1 MKQTY
6 DILIVGVG
14 GQGTILASN
23 VLGRACLIEGRHVV
37 GAETHGMA
45 QRGGSVESHIR
56 IDGTA
61 GPIIAA
67 GTAALLISFDLLEAV
82 RYRHFLAP
90 DGVLVSNARIII
102 PTPVFQQGMDLPD
115 STRLRAALA
124 DLEPCIIDADAIAL
138 EAGSPLTQN
147 IVILGAASHEIPLSP
162 DSVLEAVRLSVPK
175 KTVVLNE
182 AAFNLGR
189 DAGRKCRDFRS

>member
-6 DILIVGVG
+6 DVLIVGVG

-56 IDGTA
+56 IDGTK
-61 GPIIAA
+61 GPIIAPGFA
-67 GTAALLISFDLLEAV
+67 DALIAFDLLEAV

-90 DGVLVSNARIII
+90 EGVLVSNARMII
-102 PTPVFQQGMDLPD
+102 PTPVYQQGMDVPD
-115 STRLRAALA
+115 STELRGLIA
-124 DLEPCIIDADAIAL
+124 DLKPCIIDADAIAV

-147 IVILGAASHEIPLSP
+147 IVMLGAAAHAIPLAP
-162 DSVLEAVRLSVPK
+162 DSVLEAVRRSVPP
-175 KTVVLNE
+175 KTVAMNE
-182 AAFNLGR
+182 TAFNLGR
-189 DAGRKCRDFRS
+189 DAGAECILSRG